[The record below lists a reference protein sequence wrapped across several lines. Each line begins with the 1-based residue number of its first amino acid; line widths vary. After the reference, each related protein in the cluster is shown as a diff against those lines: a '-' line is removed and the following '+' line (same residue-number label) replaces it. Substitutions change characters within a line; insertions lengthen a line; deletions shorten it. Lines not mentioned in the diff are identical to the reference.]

1 MLGLPIGKHILLSA
15 TINGKFCMRAYTP
28 TSSDEDVGYFELLIK
43 VYFRN
48 AHSKFPMG
56 GLFSQYLDELE
67 IGDTIDVK
75 GPVGHIVYEGKG
87 HFTIN
92 GKPKFVRKLS
102 MLAGTPPFTP
112 CSTLGS

>member
-1 MLGLPIGKHILLSA
+1 
-15 TINGKFCMRAYTP
+15 
-28 TSSDEDVGYFELLIK
+28 
-43 VYFRN
+43 
-48 AHSKFPMG
+48 MG

-87 HFTIN
+87 HFKIN
-92 GKPKFVRKLS
+92 GKPKFVRKIS
-102 MLAGTPPFTP
+102 MLAGTPPITP